1 MSDTR
6 TDLNQLQPPSAKRR
20 AAAIIAQY
28 IHELSD
34 RHAEERAGLTSSPS
48 PAR

>member
-6 TDLNQLQPPSAKRR
+6 TDLEQPKSPRPERR
-20 AAAIIAQY
+20 VAGIIAQY

-34 RHAEERAGLTSSPS
+34 RHAEERAGLITPPS
-48 PAR
+48 PAH